1 MSQNIG
7 GFGLTVLLTAS
18 ETFPVGL
25 PLTHFA
31 DDADPFDQPDI
42 QIRDKGMGLNGDLI
56 TWGKAQPVNIA
67 ISVIPGSVD
76 DIALNILLKA
86 NKVGAGSR
94 PVNDVIQMVGTYP
107 DGTFV
112 VLTNGAIT
120 DGPVA
125 SSVASSGRL
134 KSKTYKFSFENNT

>member
-1 MSQNIG
+1 MSNIG

-18 ETFPVGL
+18 VTYPVGL

-56 TWGKAQPVNIA
+56 TWGKAQPVPIS
-67 ISVIPGSVD
+67 ISVIPNSAD

-94 PVNDVIQMVGTYP
+94 PVNDVINMVGTYP

-112 VLTNGAIT
+112 VLTNGALT

-134 KSKTYKFSFENNT
+134 KSKTYKFVFENNT